1 MMNMRSCIVSA
12 VLISLL
18 FMLHGCAPGKRPF
31 LIVQLCLGDERN
43 LADFSSMM
51 RSIAQSE
58 GMKFVDGSAETK
70 KDLKIMSAPHQTGPV
85 INMGFDREDGVGLMA
100 GDLGSPDYQVAV
112 GFSEGSNPTGA
123 HAFADRVVG
132 RLKTRWHVDN
142 VPAGKGAFPMRTCE
156 GLSQER

>member
-1 MMNMRSCIVSA
+1 MVSA

-18 FMLHGCAPGKRPF
+18 GMLYGCAPGKRPF

-43 LADFSSMM
+43 LAGFTSMM

-70 KDLKIMSAPHQTGPV
+70 KDLKAIGAPHQTGPV
-85 INMGFDREDGVGLMA
+85 INMGFDRDDGVGLMA
-100 GDLGSPDYQVAV
+100 GDLGSSDYQVAV
-112 GFSEGSNPTGA
+112 GFSEGSNPSDA

-132 RLKTRWHVDN
+132 RLKTRWHVDT
-142 VPAGKGAFPMRTCE
+142 VPAGKGAFPMQTCE
-156 GLSQER
+156 RLPQER

>member
-1 MMNMRSCIVSA
+1 MVAA

-18 FMLHGCAPGKRPF
+18 GMLYGCAPGKRPF
-31 LIVQLCLGDERN
+31 LMVQLCLGDERN
-43 LADFSSMM
+43 LSEFTSMM

-70 KDLKIMSAPHQTGPV
+70 KDLKVIGAPQHPGPV

-112 GFSEGSNPTGA
+112 GFSEGSNPSGA
-123 HAFADRVVG
+123 HAFADRVVS
-132 RLKTRWHVDN
+132 RLKTRWHVET
-142 VPAGKGAFPMRTCE
+142 VPAGKGAFPMKTCE
-156 GLSQER
+156 KMTEG